1 MRRPLDPTHGPTV
14 QEAVRVGHDSAGR
27 LPFLVHLSLW
37 WTLTIQSRPS
47 SSPASRAR
55 SLASSAGCGGSGK
68 EGGRQ
73 VILAAAAKHKA
84 GIQGR
89 IVEARRI
96 QGKVAEALLS
106 TARIMAYN

>member
-1 MRRPLDPTHGPTV
+1 MWVVVGCSGGKKGGG
-14 QEAVRVGHDSAGR
+14 QAVVGGSH
-27 LPFLVHLSLW
+27 V
-37 WTLTIQSRPS
+37 
-47 SSPASRAR
+47 
-55 SLASSAGCGGSGK
+55 ASSAGCGGSGK

-96 QGKVAEALLS
+96 QGKVAEALS
-106 TARIMAYN
+106 TARIMAYTIENTIFITTYNRTGFPATLHRLDVP

>member
-1 MRRPLDPTHGPTV
+1 MWVVVGCSGGKKGGG
-14 QEAVRVGHDSAGR
+14 QAVVGGSH
-27 LPFLVHLSLW
+27 V
-37 WTLTIQSRPS
+37 
-47 SSPASRAR
+47 
-55 SLASSAGCGGSGK
+55 ASSAGCGGSGK

-96 QGKVAEALLS
+96 QGKVAEALS
-106 TARIMAYN
+106 TARIMAYTIENTIFITTLSPHRIPRHTTHYTG